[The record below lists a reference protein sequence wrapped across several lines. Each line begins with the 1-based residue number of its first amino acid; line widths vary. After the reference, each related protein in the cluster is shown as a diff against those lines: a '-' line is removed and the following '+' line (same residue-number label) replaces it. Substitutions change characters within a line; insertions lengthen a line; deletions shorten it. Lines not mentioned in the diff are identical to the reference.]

1 MNVQNILTV
10 SQLAELNPAFT
21 EPTLRWWIFHADRFD
36 FNKCLIRIGGR
47 VYIDLRAFTEWLDA
61 HRAEAFNDNIEVV
74 E

>member
-36 FNKCLIRIGGR
+36 FNKCLIRIG
-47 VYIDLRAFTEWLDA
+47 LRAFTEWLDA